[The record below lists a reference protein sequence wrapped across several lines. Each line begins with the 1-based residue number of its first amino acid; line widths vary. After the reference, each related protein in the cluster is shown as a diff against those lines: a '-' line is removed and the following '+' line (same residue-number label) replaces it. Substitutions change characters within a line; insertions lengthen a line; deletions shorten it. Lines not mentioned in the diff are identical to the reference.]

1 MVSGSA
7 LTSGDWDASLIS
19 CDSSSGD
26 CSAVLLVVFRSA
38 LVFMA
43 RVAGAFAGFDEGF
56 AVVSVF
62 LAAAAL
68 FVVAVFLVAVV
79 FFVVVSFFAPVVVVV
94 FLFVLDRV
102 VGCG

>member
-1 MVSGSA
+1 M
-7 LTSGDWDASLIS
+7 
-19 CDSSSGD
+19 
-26 CSAVLLVVFRSA
+26 LLVDFRSV

-62 LAAAAL
+62 LAAVAL
-68 FVVAVFLVAVV
+68 FVVAVFLVVLV
-79 FFVVVSFFAPVVVVV
+79 FFAVVSFLAPVVLVVVV

-102 VGCG
+102 VGCD